1 MTSIKD
7 MIDAIE
13 VENFDVARS
22 ALTAT
27 LSDYIAGKK
36 YVSNKDIFGE
46 DYVDP
51 NKEEQE
57 IKAGVE
63 D

>member
-7 MIDAIE
+7 MIDALD

-22 ALTAT
+22 ALKAT

-36 YVSNKDIFGE
+36 YVSNKEIFGD
-46 DYVDP
+46 DYVNP
-51 NKEEQE
+51 NEEE
-57 IKAGVE
+57 IALKAEVE
-63 D
+63 A